1 MQSNLLKPRNVAI
14 QRESPFHALFA
25 LEPFERG
32 FGHTLGNALRR
43 ILLSSIHGYAVT
55 HIKLNDVLH
64 EYARVDGVKE
74 DVIDIIMN
82 VKQVVFNVHGGKEE
96 ISLFIHKKGP
106 AVIKAS
112 DIALP
117 AGVEVIN
124 PDQLIAH
131 VTGDVEFN
139 LELKVQRGRGYCPHT
154 SSIRETREIG
164 LLPLDASYSPVRRVS
179 YVVENARVE
188 QRTDLDKLVIEIET
202 NGAIDPEEAL
212 KKAASVLIDQMSVFH
227 DVQENAVVPQK
238 EQKAEVDPIFL
249 KPIDDLELTVR
260 STNCLKNESIRLIGD
275 LVQRTENEL
284 LKTPNLGRKSLN
296 EIKQVLASHN
306 LSLGTV
312 LENWVSTNE

>member
-1 MQSNLLKPRNVAI
+1 MQSDFLKPRNVAI
-14 QRESPFHALFA
+14 QRETPFHAFFA

-64 EYARVDGVKE
+64 EYARIEGVKE
-74 DVIDIIMN
+74 DVIDVIMN
-82 VKQVVFNVHGGKEE
+82 IKQIVFNVHGGKESV
-96 ISLFIHKKGP
+96 SLFVHKKGP
-106 AVIKAS
+106 AVITAK
-112 DIALP
+112 DLVLP
-117 AGVEVIN
+117 SGVDVIN
-124 PDQLIAH
+124 PEQLIAH

-139 LELKVQRGRGYCPHT
+139 LELRVESGRGYCPHT
-154 SSIRETREIG
+154 SSVRETREIG
-164 LLPLDASYSPVRRVS
+164 LLPLDASFSPVRRVS

-188 QRTDLDKLVIEIET
+188 QRTDLDKLLIEIET
-202 NGAIDPEEAL
+202 NGAIDPEDAL
-212 KKAASVLIDQMSVFH
+212 KKAASVLIDQMSIFQN
-227 DVQENAVVPQK
+227 VQENAVVPQK
-238 EQKAEVDPIFL
+238 EQKSEIDPIFL

-260 STNCLKNESIRLIGD
+260 STNCLKNENIRLIGD

-296 EIKQVLASHN
+296 EIKQVLASHS

-312 LENWVSTNE
+312 LENWFSSNE